1 MHLFRF
7 PREPGDEIGRQHD
20 VRHLFTDV
28 GNKLLE
34 MLDRISAI
42 HFLQHFIRS
51 MLHRQM
57 HMTRHLRRIRHR
69 IHHIECHISRM
80 RRHIAHALNAIHL
93 VDRADQRPKV
103 CPVSEIKTIRIHI
116 LPEERHLLI
125 AFLRESLYLA
135 RDILHAAGQL
145 TAAYIRHDAVRA
157 ELVAPLHDRDPCKD
171 MRLTH
176 RTKLAVVTH
185 TVRIPLRLHHMAAAR
200 ILLRNDLLQ
209 VMDMVRPDDEIND
222 RHTLDELALILLC
235 HAAGDPQKQMR
246 IFILQLLDLPDLAI
260 DLLLRILTDA
270 AGIHDDDICLFHR
283 LCRHISQLLQLSI
296 DALRVRF
303 IHLAA
308 IGQGEVLLFHHNIFP
323 LYNNSHVSKISL
335 YYSIRSMKNKKSR
348 CPEMVSGHRDQ
359 VRPQGML
366 PFDGMSKRFSR
377 FYGFKRFERVGAA
390 HQVRSA
396 AQFSIETLIKSL
408 SD

>member
-1 MHLFRF
+1 MLRLLIDLIRHARCRRAISRRINECIRRIETHLFQKRERLLMHLFRF
-7 PREPGDEIGRQHD
+7 SREAGDEIGRQHD

-80 RRHIAHALNAIHL
+80 RRHIAHALDAIHL

-103 CPVSEIKTIRIHI
+103 RPVSEIKTIRIHI

-125 AFLRESLYLA
+125 AFFREALYLA

-171 MRLTH
+171 MGLTH

-185 TVRIPLRLHHMAAAR
+185 AVRIPLRLHHMAAAR

-209 VMDMVRPDDEIND
+209 IMDMVRPDDEIND

-235 HAAGDPQKQMR
+235 HAAGNPQKQMR

-283 LCRHISQLLQLSI
+283 LCRRISQLLQLPV

-303 IHLAA
+303 IHLAT
-308 IGQGEVLLFHHNIFP
+308 V
-323 LYNNSHVSKISL
+323 
-335 YYSIRSMKNKKSR
+335 
-348 CPEMVSGHRDQ
+348 CD
-359 VRPQGML
+359 
-366 PFDGMSKRFSR
+366 
-377 FYGFKRFERVGAA
+377 
-390 HQVRSA
+390 
-396 AQFSIETLIKSL
+396 
-408 SD
+408 